1 MEHALIKKGHHCG
14 MEALVA
20 IGFWSSNIIFDL
32 SCMKF
37 SLSNTTAVIKFFK
50 MQLSGT
56 HSSRYGGPDFMNK
69 AKNMVA
75 YLNIKRK

>member
-37 SLSNTTAVIKFFK
+37 SLSNTTAVIISFENAAKRYS
-50 MQLSGT
+50 QLEVWG
-56 HSSRYGGPDFMNK
+56 SRFHEQGQEHGSISKY
-69 AKNMVA
+69 
-75 YLNIKRK
+75 